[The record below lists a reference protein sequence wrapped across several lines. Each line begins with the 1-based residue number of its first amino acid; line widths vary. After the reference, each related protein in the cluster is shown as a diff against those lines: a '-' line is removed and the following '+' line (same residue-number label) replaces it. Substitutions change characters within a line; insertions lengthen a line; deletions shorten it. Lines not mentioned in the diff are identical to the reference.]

1 MSEHAP
7 PLPRPEIRDTIGAV
21 LGRTPSGLFILTSR
35 AADGRETGLLAS
47 WVQQASFEPPMVTVA
62 VNRKR
67 YLHDW
72 LADAPQVALNLIG
85 EGQKQFLKHFGAG
98 FEPEAPAFNGVSTRP
113 GVTGVPILAD
123 ALGYLEGAIRG
134 RMETGD
140 HIVYAVEIVAAGEG
154 PEFTQVAPW
163 VHVRKNGFNY

>member
-1 MSEHAP
+1 MSTS
-7 PLPRPEIRDTIGAV
+7 PRPELRETIGAV
-21 LGRTPSGLFILTSR
+21 LGRTPSGLFILTTR

-62 VNRKR
+62 VNRRR

-72 LADAPQVALNLIG
+72 LDDSPEIALNLVG

-98 FEPEAPAFNGVSTRP
+98 FEPGAPAFEGLQIRR
-113 GVTGVPILAD
+113 GETGVPLLAE
-123 ALGYLEGAIRG
+123 ALGYLEGSVRG

-140 HIVYAVEIVAAGEG
+140 HVVYAVEVVGAGEG
-154 PEFTQVAPW
+154 PGFSQTPPW